1 MKLELNYQST
11 NISFE
16 VIFRKRKTIQIVI
29 DPPDKIT
36 VTAPTIMTKEQVLK
50 FVESKGNW
58 IIKKLKYLET
68 LDYSNINKEFVDG
81 ELFLYLGKEYSLQ
94 IIEDPKIMFSE
105 VKLIDDKLILKVRNN
120 NSQEIRSILELWYK
134 SKADEVIRS
143 RVIYY
148 QKYFDKEPSRIKIKE
163 QKRRWGSCT
172 YKDELFFNWRCVMA
186 DLEALDYV
194 VVHEMCHMVQK
205 NHSKEYWKVVASV
218 MPDYK
223 VQKKYLKENGI
234 RMKF

>member
-1 MKLELNYQST
+1 MKLEFNYQST

-16 VIFRKRKTIQIVI
+16 VIFRKRKTIQIAI
-29 DPPDKIT
+29 DPPNKIT
-36 VTAPTIMTKEQVLK
+36 VTAPNIMTKEQVLK
-50 FVESKGNW
+50 FVESKGRW

-94 IIEDPKIMFSE
+94 IIEDPKIMVAE
-105 VKLIDDKLILKVRNN
+105 VKLTDDKLILKVRNN

-143 RVIYY
+143 RVRYY

-172 YKDELFFNWRCVMA
+172 YKDELLFNWRCVMA
-186 DLEALDYV
+186 DLDALDYV

-205 NHSKEYWKVVASV
+205 NHSKDYWKVVASV

-234 RMKF
+234 RMKL

>member
-1 MKLELNYQST
+1 MKLELNYEST
-11 NISFE
+11 NIAFD
-16 VIFRKRKTIQIVI
+16 VIFRKRKTIQIAI

-36 VTAPTIMTKEQVLK
+36 VTAPNIMTKEQVLK
-50 FVESKGNW
+50 FVESKGSW

-94 IIEDPKIMFSE
+94 IIVDPKIMFAE

-120 NSQEIRSILELWYK
+120 NSQEIRCILELWYK
-134 SKADEVIRS
+134 NKADEVIRS
-143 RVIYY
+143 RVRYY

-172 YKDELFFNWRCVMA
+172 FKDELLFNWRCIMA
-186 DLEALDYV
+186 DLDALDYV

-205 NHSKEYWKVVASV
+205 NHSKDYWKVVASV
-218 MPDYK
+218 MPGYK
-223 VQKKYLKENGI
+223 AQKKYLKENGI
-234 RMKF
+234 RMNL